1 MTRIAITAIAL
12 AFAVPAYAQQLQPQP
27 APGQDMPPP
36 AGAQPAPVQPNV
48 TIVPPTDQPAGQAQA
63 PAATEAPGEKMAAA
77 GDRFLQAQKPD
88 HYLATRLSG
97 RDVYNAAGQS
107 IGNLNDILIDQDGNV
122 VAVIVGVGGFLGLG
136 QKDVAVDFE
145 FVKAS
150 GGFSG
155 ERLVMGMTEEE
166 LRNAPAFERLERG
179 ARTAETPAA
188 GSDAPGGASGTG
200 TGTRTQ

>member
-12 AFAVPAYAQQLQPQP
+12 AFAVPAYAQQLQLQP

-36 AGAQPAPVQPNV
+36 AGAQPAPTQPNV
-48 TIVPPTDQPAGQAQA
+48 TIIPPAGQTQA
-63 PAATEAPGEKMAAA
+63 PATAEAPGEKMAAA
-77 GDRFLQAQKPD
+77 GERFLQAQKPD
-88 HYLATRLSG
+88 HHLATRLSG

-166 LRNAPAFERLERG
+166 LRNAPTFERLERG

-188 GSDAPGGASGTG
+188 GSDAPGGASGAG